1 MSEIRFNTEA
11 LLGKLEQLNEV
22 ALDKAI
28 NRACIIVENAAR
40 QNAPAETGELRRS
53 IMHEVEG

>member
-1 MSEIRFNTEA
+1 MNEIRFNTEA

-28 NRACIIVENAAR
+28 NRACIIEE
-40 QNAPAETGELRRS
+40 NAPAETGELRRS